1 MRCFNLS
8 VALRDLR
15 IPSKRS
21 LSSYMDDIIFDPS
34 PQDFNGVAFEITSR
48 GFSGEA
54 GVPQH
59 GNLTE
64 SLSVIYIGLVE
75 GLI

>member
-1 MRCFNLS
+1 MAS
-8 VALRDLR
+8 RDPH

-21 LSSYMDDIIFDPS
+21 LLSYMDDLIFDPS
-34 PQDFNGVAFEITSR
+34 PQDFNGVTFEITSR
-48 GFSGEA
+48 GFSAEA

-59 GNLTE
+59 DNLIE
-64 SLSVIYIGLVE
+64 SSSVIYIGLVD